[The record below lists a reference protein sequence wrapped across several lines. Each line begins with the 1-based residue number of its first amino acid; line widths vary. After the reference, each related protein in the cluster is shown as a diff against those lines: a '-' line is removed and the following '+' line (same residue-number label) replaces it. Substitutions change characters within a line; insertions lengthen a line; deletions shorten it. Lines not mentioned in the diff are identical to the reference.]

1 MDYSPPPLFKQG
13 ASARA
18 RAIFFAVLA
27 IFLLVVDSRLK
38 SLNLVRQVVGTVLY
52 PVQMLAVLP
61 SQAARDMSHYF
72 VSSSELQT
80 ENARIRR
87 QQTQHA
93 DALQQSAQLQAENAH
108 LRRLLDA
115 RERQPVKSVL
125 TEIIYDA
132 RDPATRKVIV
142 DRGIK
147 DGIATGQP
155 VIDDQGVV
163 GQVTRVFPLTAEVTL
178 LTDKNQAIPVQILR
192 NGLRS
197 VAYGRGQSPYLDMRM
212 TANADVQKGDL
223 LVTSGLDGIY
233 PPGLAVGKVEQVE
246 NKASSTFENIICLP
260 AAGVDRNKQLLV
272 LQVTMDNL
280 PKPDTED
287 VRAKKEKINRRV
299 TRDSLPVAND
309 IKPVDQN
316 PAAQPASREAQSPP
330 ADSVKPAAAAAPNP
344 NATVPSPNTAALPVK
359 EAAAKVSGK
368 DERKDAPK

>member
-61 SQAARDMSHYF
+61 SQGVRDISQYF

-212 TANADVQKGDL
+212 TANADVQIG
-223 LVTSGLDGIY
+223 
-233 PPGLAVGKVEQVE
+233 
-246 NKASSTFENIICLP
+246 
-260 AAGVDRNKQLLV
+260 
-272 LQVTMDNL
+272 
-280 PKPDTED
+280 
-287 VRAKKEKINRRV
+287 RAHV
-299 TRDSLPVAND
+299 
-309 IKPVDQN
+309 
-316 PAAQPASREAQSPP
+316 
-330 ADSVKPAAAAAPNP
+330 
-344 NATVPSPNTAALPVK
+344 
-359 EAAAKVSGK
+359 
-368 DERKDAPK
+368 